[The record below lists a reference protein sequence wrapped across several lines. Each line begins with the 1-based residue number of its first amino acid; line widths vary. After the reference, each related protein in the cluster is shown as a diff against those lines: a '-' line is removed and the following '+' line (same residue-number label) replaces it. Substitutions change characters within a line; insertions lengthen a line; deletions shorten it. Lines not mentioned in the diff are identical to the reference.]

1 MSSRAGP
8 SIAAEDSESI
18 REQAARL
25 SNKCG
30 RGQSNHVVGARVLT
44 RIPKDLRLETAA
56 STSRSMIKGRPPRL
70 SQIFQSYDAPL
81 FFVTVCTLHR
91 HRFPSLKAANDAL
104 VVYGTRAIK
113 EFNVALGRY
122 VIMPDHLHFFVRGDQ
137 NFVLGNWVKGLKRAI
152 LKAFPNEKD
161 HSLWQPGFFDHLLRN
176 DESYAQKWE
185 YVRENPVR
193 AGLVHCSEDWPY
205 QGEIVYIDR
214 A

>member
-1 MSSRAGP
+1 MGV
-8 SIAAEDSESI
+8 E
-18 REQAARL
+18 
-25 SNKCG
+25 
-30 RGQSNHVVGARVLT
+30 ARVLT
-44 RIPKDLRLETAA
+44 RIRKDLRLGTPKALRLRTPKAFASRQTA
-56 STSRSMIKGRPPRL
+56 STTRSMIKGRPPRL
-70 SQIFQSYDAPL
+70 PHIFQSYSAPL

-91 HRFPSLKAANDAL
+91 RRFPFLTTAQEAL
-104 VVYGTRAIK
+104 VVYGTRAIS

-152 LKAFPNEKD
+152 LKAFPNEKGY
-161 HSLWQPGFFDHLLRN
+161 SLWQPGFFDHLLRN
-176 DESYAQKWE
+176 NESYAQKWE